1 MSADESASSCGLV
14 DDFGDDLPLA
24 GDYVGLGGPEAV
36 PLETKG
42 PFLAGGSGG
51 PCGDTAAGLLDDL
64 FLKPDNT
71 KIESIRRAHRLRF
84 IAHTK
89 SKLKWNNIFHLI
101 LGFVMLAKL
110 FPAILDKLDIFIMEI
125 EELFI
130 PKPDLWEWVWL
141 LSLAS
146 TVPAFMASK
155 KSNVTQI
162 RVFQVLIISCG
173 ILPLLVGMA
182 SHFSDAYAFISADK
196 KTKVLMWMGLPVS
209 MLWYAFIILALQ
221 CHGMQMHFSGILVN
235 AWQSSKTKKRL

>member
-1 MSADESASSCGLV
+1 MSADESTSSCRLV

-42 PFLAGGSGG
+42 PFLAGSGG
-51 PCGDTAAGLLDDL
+51 GTAAAGLLDDL
-64 FLKPDNT
+64 FLKPDT
-71 KIESIRRAHRLRF
+71 TQIESISRAHRLRF
-84 IAHTK
+84 IAQTK
-89 SKLKWNNIFHLI
+89 SKLKWNNIFHFL
-101 LGFVMLAKL
+101 LGFIMLAKL
-110 FPAILDKLDIFIMEI
+110 FSAILDKLDIFIMEI

-141 LSLAS
+141 MSLAS
-146 TVPAFMASK
+146 TIPAFMASK
-155 KSNVTQI
+155 KSNVTQM
-162 RVFQVLIISCG
+162 RVFQAIIISCG

-182 SHFSDAYAFISADK
+182 LHFSDAYAFISADK
-196 KTKVLMWMGLPVS
+196 KTKVLKWMGLPVS

-235 AWQSSKTKKRL
+235 AWQSSKNKKRL